1 MSFPPPDRFNILIVQ
16 HCMQFAYY
24 SSQKIVY
31 LLPECPAHRLVV
43 HVWLVLVHPPQPGDG
58 LAVHQLEHALRKKD
72 QSNSSKLKSWSSNIQ
87 GVQFFKV
94 EELSFQDTF
103 SRLLHLMNLG
113 QHSGSCG
120 ETWEKLSNIFK
131 YQSINKPEFTS
142 ITITSNTKT
151 FCHTWQAS
159 QVDWFS
165 AKTTLSVAADF
176 TQGSNG

>member
-1 MSFPPPDRFNILIVQ
+1 MSFPPPDRFNILIVL

-43 HVWLVLVHPPQPGDG
+43 HVRLVLVHPPQPRDG
-58 LAVHQLEHALRKKD
+58 LAVHQLEHTLRKWD
-72 QSNSSKLKSWSSNIQ
+72 QSNSSKLKSWASNIQ
-87 GVQFFKV
+87 GVQFFK
-94 EELSFQDTF
+94 ELIFQYTF

-120 ETWEKLSNIFK
+120 ETWEKLSNVFQI
-131 YQSINKPEFTS
+131 INKREFVS
-142 ITITSNTKT
+142 ITITSSTKT
-151 FCHTWQAS
+151 SCHNWQAS
-159 QVDWFS
+159 QVYWFS

>member
-1 MSFPPPDRFNILIVQ
+1 MSFPPPDRYFDSATLQ
-16 HCMQFAYY
+16 CAYY
-24 SSQKIVY
+24 SWPKIFN

-43 HVWLVLVHPPQPGDG
+43 HVRLVLVHPPQPGDG

-120 ETWEKLSNIFK
+120 ETWEKLSNVFQI
-131 YQSINKPEFTS
+131 INIPEFIS

-151 FCHTWQAS
+151 SCHNWQAS